1 MFNILFNIALLLSL
15 TIFFATYPFRNLK
28 HLTSH
33 KVLVGSIIGV
43 IGIIGML
50 NPLTLYEGVIFDSR
64 TILLT
69 VSGMVFGLIPTAI
82 GAAMI
87 AAYRLII
94 GGGGIYTGLT
104 TILLSS
110 TVGVVWH
117 HKRYH
122 KVLRRHEL
130 FGLEYYLMGVV
141 THMGMLLAMLL
152 MPSDIRASVVGVMAF
167 PVLVFYPVGTY
178 LLSLLLFSQSR
189 RVVSIAE
196 LEKSE
201 RLFKTMFEKAPIG
214 MSLTD
219 THTGRIEN
227 VNTSYADMLGYSRE
241 ELLGRTWEEFTHPE
255 DKALSKAISARLIN
269 EPNGT
274 LTLDKR
280 FIRKDGQVM
289 WANLS
294 LSIFTTKD
302 MDKTESLCMTVDITE
317 RKQYEQKILNASNHD
332 ALTGLY
338 NRVHFEAYV
347 RDMQLSDEQ
356 VLTVAFGDVNGLRI
370 LNEAFGRDEG
380 NRLLVRI
387 ARILESHLPQGDY
400 VSRVGGDE
408 FALFFFDRN
417 PEQVKTILAGMIG
430 EITSLEMMGSVVP
443 SISFGLSTLDAGQRS
458 INEAIKQAEKDLA
471 TRKLV
476 DSPHI
481 QGKAVYAIINTL
493 HEKNKR
499 EENHSR
505 RVSELCERLA
515 KAYGLGEMA
524 CGELRLVGLLH
535 DIGKIA
541 IHESILNKEGR
552 LTADEWKEMK
562 RHAEIGYRILNSV
575 EDMASLAQYVLA
587 HHEHYDGNGYPKG
600 LRGEDIPLQSRIIS
614 IADAYDA
621 MTASRPYR
629 KTVSTEQAAAEIKRC
644 SQTQF
649 DPALAEVFIQE
660 VLGLDYSSL

>member
-1 MFNILFNIALLLSL
+1 MFNILFNIALLLAL

-28 HLTSH
+28 RITSH
-33 KVLVGSIIGV
+33 KVLVGSIV
-43 IGIIGML
+43 GIIGILVML

-69 VSGMVFGLIPTAI
+69 VSGMIFGLIPTVI
-82 GAAMI
+82 GATMM

-94 GGGGIYTGLT
+94 GGGGTYMGLA
-104 TILLSS
+104 TILVSS
-110 TVGVVWH
+110 SVGIFWH

-122 KVLRRHEL
+122 KVLNKHEL
-130 FGLEYYLMGVV
+130 FGLEYYLVGLVS
-141 THMGMLLAMLL
+141 HIGMLIAMLL
-152 MPSDIRASVVGVMAF
+152 IPSDIRRTVISIMAF
-167 PVLVFYPVGTY
+167 PILVVYPIGTY
-178 LLSLLLFSQSR
+178 LLSLLLFNQAR
-189 RVVSIAE
+189 RVVATAD

-201 RLFKTMFEKAPIG
+201 RLFKTMFEQAPIG

-219 THTGRIEN
+219 IESGRIEN
-227 VNTSYADMLGYSRE
+227 INQSYADMLGYARE
-241 ELLGRTWEEFTHPE
+241 ELLGRSWEEFTHPE
-255 DKALSKAISARLIN
+255 DKELSRVTTRQLLNKDGGILSI
-269 EPNGT
+269 
-274 LTLDKR
+274 DKR
-280 FIRKDGQVM
+280 FIRKDGQIL

-302 MDKTESLCMTVDITE
+302 MKNAESLCMTVDITE
-317 RKQYEQKILNASNHD
+317 RKQYEQKILYASNHD
-332 ALTGLY
+332 ALTGLF

-347 RDMQLSDEQ
+347 RDLQISDDQ
-356 VLTVAFGDVNGLRI
+356 ILTVAFGDVNGLRI

-380 NRLLVRI
+380 NRLLSRI
-387 ARILESHLPQGDY
+387 ARILETHLPEGDY

-408 FALFFFDRN
+408 FALFFFNRN
-417 PEQVKTILAGMIG
+417 TDQVETILGGVTSDIA
-430 EITSLEMMGSVVP
+430 SLEMMGSVVP
-443 SISFGLSTLDAGQRS
+443 SMSFGLASLDTAQGS

-476 DSPHI
+476 DSPHT

-515 KAYGLGEMA
+515 KAFGLGEMA
-524 CGELRLVGLLH
+524 ANELRLVGLLH

-552 LTADEWKEMK
+552 LTAEEWKEMK
-562 RHAEIGYRILNSV
+562 RHSEIGYRILNSV
-575 EDMASLAQYVLA
+575 EDMAGLAQYVLA

-600 LRGEDIPLQSRIIS
+600 LRGEEIPLQSRIIS

-629 KTVSTEQAAAEIKRC
+629 KTVSTEQAAQEIKRC

-649 DPALAEVFIQE
+649 DPVLAKVFIE
-660 VLGLDYSSL
+660 DVLGLDYPSL

>member
-1 MFNILFNIALLLSL
+1 MFNILFNIALLLAL
-15 TIFFATYPFRNLK
+15 MIFFATYPFRNLK
-28 HLTSH
+28 RLTSH
-33 KVLVGSIIGV
+33 KVLVGSIV
-43 IGIIGML
+43 GIIGILVML

-69 VSGMVFGLIPTAI
+69 VSGMVFGFIPTAI
-82 GAAMI
+82 GAGMMAV
-87 AAYRLII
+87 YRLII
-94 GGGGIYTGLT
+94 GGGGIYTGLA

-110 TVGVVWH
+110 IVGSVWH
-117 HKRYH
+117 RKRYD
-122 KVLRRHEL
+122 KVLAKHEM

-141 THMGMLLAMLL
+141 THIGMLLAMLL
-152 MPSDIRASVVGVMAF
+152 MPSDIRRTVVGVMAF
-167 PVLVFYPVGTY
+167 PILVVYPIGTY
-178 LLSLLLFSQSR
+178 LLSLLFFSQAR
-189 RVVSIAE
+189 RVLAITE

-201 RLFKTMFEKAPIG
+201 RLFKTMFEQAPIG

-219 THTGRIEN
+219 IESGRIEN
-227 VNTSYADMLGYSRE
+227 INQSYADMLGYTRE
-241 ELLGRTWEEFTHPE
+241 EVLGRRWDEFTHPE
-255 DKALSKAISARLIN
+255 DKALSRVTTQQLLNKDGGILSI
-269 EPNGT
+269 
-274 LTLDKR
+274 DKR
-280 FIRKDGQVM
+280 FIRKDGQIL

-294 LSIFTTKD
+294 ISIFTTKD
-302 MDKTESLCMTVDITE
+302 MKNVESLCMTVDITE
-317 RKQYEQKILNASNHD
+317 RKQYVQKILYASNHD

-347 RDMQLSDEQ
+347 RNLQIADDQI
-356 VLTVAFGDVNGLRI
+356 LTVAFGDVNGLRI

-380 NRLLVRI
+380 NRLLSRI
-387 ARILESHLPQGDY
+387 ARILEKHLPEGDY

-408 FALFFFDRN
+408 FALFFFNRN
-417 PEQVKTILAGMIG
+417 TDQVETLLGGVTSDIA
-430 EITSLEMMGSVVP
+430 SLEIMGSVVP
-443 SISFGLSTLDAGQRS
+443 SMSFGLASLDTAQGS

-476 DSPHI
+476 DSPHT

-515 KAYGLGEMA
+515 RAFGLGEMA
-524 CGELRLVGLLH
+524 ANELRLVGLLH

-541 IHESILNKEGR
+541 IDESILNKEGR
-552 LTADEWKEMK
+552 LTAEEWKEMK
-562 RHAEIGYRILNSV
+562 RHSEIGYRILNSV
-575 EDMASLAQYVLA
+575 EDMAGLAQYVLA

-600 LRGEDIPLQSRIIS
+600 LRGEEIPLQSRIIS

-621 MTASRPYR
+621 MTSSRPYR
-629 KTVSTEQAAAEIKRC
+629 KTVTTEQAAQEIKRC

-649 DPALAEVFIQE
+649 DPALAKVFIE
-660 VLGLDYSSL
+660 DVLGLDYTSL